1 MNFFVGN
8 ALWHLVMQSDAMT
21 AFILIGFLIA
31 SILCWSI
38 IFYKWSLIKIKYK
51 QVVQA
56 SKEMRNIH
64 NVEQLLSVSQKYAGT
79 LVGQLIAD
87 QLGTARVCLKNK
99 KQLTDQ
105 DKELLE
111 GQRLSLIEDMI
122 HDEESYLWILSLS
135 AAVGPLV
142 GLFGTVWGLMHAFIN
157 ISEKQIADIVTMAP
171 GIAEALL
178 TTLGGLMLAIPT
190 LIMFH
195 YLQGQIREIEHMLYQ
210 ISDRLDGVIGSICI
224 EVKESREN
232 AIESATQEKSALS
245 S

>member
-1 MNFFVGN
+1 M
-8 ALWHLVMQSDAMT
+8 
-21 AFILIGFLIA
+21 
-31 SILCWSI
+31 
-38 IFYKWSLIKIKYK
+38 
-51 QVVQA
+51 
-56 SKEMRNIH
+56 
-64 NVEQLLSVSQKYAGT
+64 
-79 LVGQLIAD
+79 VGQLIAD